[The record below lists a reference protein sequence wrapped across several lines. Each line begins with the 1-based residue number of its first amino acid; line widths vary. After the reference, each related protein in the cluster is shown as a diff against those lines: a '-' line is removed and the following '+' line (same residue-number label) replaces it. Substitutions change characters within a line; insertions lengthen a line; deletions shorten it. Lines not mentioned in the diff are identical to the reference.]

1 MSKYTNPKRY
11 KTPYFISPPR
21 GVSSNHASQCSITPE
36 KWKRKKKPP
45 GMCGNIKTI
54 RRPDRK
60 GDTGLWSNGPCKV
73 TVAKPGKCR
82 GPDEKKKRRNSKIC
96 PKRKESWWPSPVD
109 HDQRDQPFLSSAAS
123 RESTRWREEGR
134 EQGTRDV

>member
-54 RRPDRK
+54 RRPDCK

-82 GPDEKKKRRNSKIC
+82 GPDEKKK
-96 PKRKESWWPSPVD
+96 KEK
-109 HDQRDQPFLSSAAS
+109 Q
-123 RESTRWREEGR
+123 
-134 EQGTRDV
+134 